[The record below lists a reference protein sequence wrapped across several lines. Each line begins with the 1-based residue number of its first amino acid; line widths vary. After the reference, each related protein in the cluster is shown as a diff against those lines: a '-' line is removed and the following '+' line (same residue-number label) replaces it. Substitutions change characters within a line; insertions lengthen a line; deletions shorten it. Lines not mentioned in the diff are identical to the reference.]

1 VRRLVL
7 LCLAAAA
14 GCAQLVPA
22 PDADP
27 GPQPHDAWQR
37 VLERFVDDAGRVDYA
52 GLARERADLE
62 RFVAW
67 IHATGVEGQ
76 PLAYH
81 LDAYNA
87 LAMYNALERGVPRS
101 LDGFEKLRFFVL
113 RKFAL
118 GGTPLSLYAYENDF
132 IRRFGDERVH
142 FALNCMAAGCPRLPR
157 MPFRGA
163 DLDAALEREARRFL
177 NEERN
182 VQVDHTARRV
192 RLSSILDW
200 YAADFPPLVA
210 YVSRYRTEPIPEGY
224 RVEFIPYDWTL
235 NARTR

>member
-1 VRRLVL
+1 ML
-7 LCLAAAA
+7 A

-22 PDADP
+22 PAVEP
-27 GPQPHDAWQR
+27 GPRPLDAWQR

-52 GLARERADLE
+52 GLARERADLD

-67 IHATGVEGQ
+67 IHAAGIARQ
-76 PLAYH
+76 PLAFH

-87 LAMYNALERGVPRS
+87 LAMYNALDRGAPAS
-101 LDGFEKLRFFVL
+101 LDGMEKVRFFFL
-113 RKFAL
+113 RRFVL
-118 GGTPLSLYAYENDF
+118 GGEAVSLYAYENDV
-132 IRRFGDERVH
+132 IRGFGDARIH

-157 MPFRGA
+157 RAFLAG
-163 DLDAALEREARRFL
+163 DLNAALEREARLFL
-177 NEERN
+177 NEQRN
-182 VQVDHTARRV
+182 VQVDHAARRV

-200 YAADFPPLVA
+200 YAADFPALLA
-210 YVSRYRTEPIPEGY
+210 YVNRYRAEPIPESY